1 LNFEKMYHFITTD
14 VFTSVR
20 FGGNPLA
27 VVTDARGLDSDR
39 MLAITREFGY
49 SETVFVLPPDD
60 DAHMAKL
67 RIFTPGGELP
77 FAGHPTVG
85 TAIVLVE
92 TGVAELD
99 ATGRAE
105 IVLEE
110 GVGPI
115 RVRLSQRD
123 GRQFAEL
130 TAAVAPT
137 VVTGV
142 ASREEIASALSLE
155 AADLDPVR
163 APSIVSCGVPF
174 TFAAVR
180 NRSVLARI
188 RLDRE
193 AFARGL
199 ASTEGPQLFVFAADP
214 ENEAHDLRARMFAPM
229 LGVDEDPATGSACA
243 ALAGYI
249 GSDLPDGE
257 HRWIVE
263 QGYEMGRPS
272 QVHVAAVVRGTRVV
286 AAKVGGH
293 AVRVTEGSLDVD

>member
-1 LNFEKMYHFITTD
+1 MYRFITTD

-27 VVTDARGLDSDR
+27 VVTDARGLDSDM
-39 MLAITREFGY
+39 MLTITREFGY

-60 DAHMAKL
+60 DAHLAKL

-99 ATGRAE
+99 ARGGAE

-115 RVRLSQRD
+115 RVRLSRRD
-123 GRQFAEL
+123 GRLFAEL

-142 ASREEIASALSLE
+142 ASRETIARALSLDP
-155 AADLDPVR
+155 ADLDPSR
-163 APSIVSCGVPF
+163 EPAIVSCGVPF
-174 TFAAVR
+174 TFALVR
-180 NRSVLARI
+180 DRSALARV

-193 AFARGL
+193 VFAREI
-199 ASTEGPQLFVFAADP
+199 ASTAGPQLFVFAADP
-214 ENEAHDLRARMFAPM
+214 EDAEHDLRARMFAPA

-243 ALAGYI
+243 ALNGYLAAGL
-249 GSDLPDGE
+249 DDGE

-272 QVHVAAVVRGTRVV
+272 QIHLTAVVRNGVV
-286 AAKVGGH
+286 VEARVGGH
-293 AVRVTEGSLDVD
+293 AVKVIEGTMFVT